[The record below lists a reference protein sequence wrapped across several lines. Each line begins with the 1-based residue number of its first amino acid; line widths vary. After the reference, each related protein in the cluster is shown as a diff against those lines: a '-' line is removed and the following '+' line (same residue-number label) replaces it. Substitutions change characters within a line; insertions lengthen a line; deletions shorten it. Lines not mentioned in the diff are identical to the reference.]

1 MNETKQGN
9 DENVNSKT
17 YIKKGFWISLGA
29 AAGIGLVGASIMGIS
44 ELPTFI
50 GNIPVAYKV
59 LTQKD
64 SDYCSSRYCKST
76 FSTRLQD
83 AYAVFQLCRKD
94 SICIW
99 K

>member
-1 MNETKQGN
+1 MSEKKQEN
-9 DENVNSKT
+9 DKNVNSKT
-17 YIKKGFWISLGA
+17 YIQKGFLISLGA

-64 SDYCSSRYCKST
+64 SDYCSSRFCKTT
-76 FSTRLQD
+76 FQQRLYE

>member
-1 MNETKQGN
+1 MDETKQDN
-9 DENVNSKT
+9 DEKISYKT
-17 YIKKGFWISLGA
+17 YIKKGFLISLGA
-29 AAGIGLVGASIMGIS
+29 ASGIGLIGASIIGIS

-76 FSTRLQD
+76 LSTRLQN

>member
-1 MNETKQGN
+1 MPESNRS
-9 DENVNSKT
+9 DEEQVNSKT

-44 ELPTFI
+44 ELSTFT

-64 SDYCSSRYCKST
+64 SVYCNSRFCKT
-76 FSTRLQD
+76 NLQQRLYE

>member
-1 MNETKQGN
+1 MTKETENDKKQASPGL
-9 DENVNSKT
+9 
-17 YIKKGFWISLGA
+17 YIRKGFWISLGA
-29 AAGIGLVGASIMGIS
+29 AAGIGLVGASIMGIG
-44 ELPTFI
+44 ELSTFI

-64 SDYCSSRYCKST
+64 SEYCNSRFCKTT
-76 FSTRLQD
+76 FQQRLYE

>member
-1 MNETKQGN
+1 MNETP
-9 DENVNSKT
+9 ENNNEKVNSKT

-44 ELPTFI
+44 ELSTFI

-59 LTQKD
+59 LTQED

-83 AYAVFQLCRKD
+83 AYAVFQLCKKD

>member
-1 MNETKQGN
+1 MDETKQDN
-9 DENVNSKT
+9 DEKISYKT
-17 YIKKGFWISLGA
+17 YIKKGFLISLGA
-29 AAGIGLVGASIMGIS
+29 ASGIGLIGASIIGIS

>member
-1 MNETKQGN
+1 MSKIKTMNNKNQHP
-9 DENVNSKT
+9 KT
-17 YIKKGFWISLGA
+17 YIQKGFWISLGA
-29 AAGIGLVGASIMGIS
+29 AAGIGLVGASIIGIS
-44 ELPTFI
+44 ELSTFI